1 MRLLLLFSLSLYVPV
16 CALSAVS
23 KCSLKQLSR
32 GAWHDTQHN
41 KMCRLSLF
49 LLGLGVTFFGEIFE
63 VSSPKARNDVVEQHS
78 WQKQQERNLFSKT
91 KKGKILRWRE
101 KRNNIHLV
109 VKTSL
114 SHLLSFCI
122 HTHTEFLTLISHT
135 MATFSAAKVRMQR
148 NSFLLALVCCSRR
161 RFPPAFSPDALFFS
175 ANRKWM
181 CA

>member
-101 KRNNIHLV
+101 KRNNSHPGGENIFV
-109 VKTSL
+109 PSSL
-114 SHLLSFCI
+114 FLYP
-122 HTHTEFLTLISHT
+122 HTHRIPHSYFAHNGYFFRRQGTH
-135 MATFSAAKVRMQR
+135 ATQ
-148 NSFLLALVCCSRR
+148 
-161 RFPPAFSPDALFFS
+161 FFS
-175 ANRKWM
+175 SRARLLF
-181 CA
+181 ASEVPSRVFARRVIFLR